1 MKITL
6 ATKITIA
13 RIILIF
19 PTVALY
25 IVSQMV
31 DVSWN
36 GYVTLTVLAA
46 ALLALVLATDIVDGM
61 VARKTQTVSN
71 LGKFL
76 DPLADKVAIFMVLIL
91 IVLFN
96 RGLNCSGKFN
106 LNPLLIAIFAGIM
119 TSRELIIGVFRAV
132 AASKSIVLAADIYGK
147 VKTVLLDIA
156 VVALVMAGLHEAIAW
171 IATIAYYAGTFF
183 TVFSGIN
190 YMYKNRAVLIEADNE
205 DAPANDV
212 DEDEITAVID
222 EDESGNSD
230 TSDEEEIFGEDN
242 SEDNKQ

>member
-19 PTVALY
+19 PTVAMY

-36 GYVTLTVLAA
+36 GYVALTVAAA
-46 ALLALVLATDIVDGM
+46 ALLALVLATDIVDGI
-61 VARKTQTVSN
+61 VARKTNTVSN

-76 DPLADKVAIFMVLIL
+76 DPLADKVAIFVVLFL

-96 RGLNCSGKFN
+96 RGLNCGGKFN
-106 LNPLLIAIFAGIM
+106 VNPLLIAIFAGIM

-132 AASKSIVLAADIYGK
+132 AASKNIVLAADIYGK

-171 IATIAYYAGTFF
+171 IATVAYYAGTFF
-183 TVFSGIN
+183 TVFSGVN
-190 YMYKNRAVLIEADNE
+190 YLYKNRAVFVEADNE
-205 DAPANDV
+205 KPREDT
-212 DEDEITAVID
+212 DECFEELEDTDEQKD
-222 EDESGNSD
+222 
-230 TSDEEEIFGEDN
+230 SDEE
-242 SEDNKQ
+242 